1 MPRIWRL
8 GMEAQPRWRTSA
20 RMANSSPGSDSSSPS
35 TLMWAASMRVRS
47 TSSRKASSTWPED
60 VSVRPMLTPTFRP
73 KDQRSGLSTWAMT
86 TTRPPWYTARWQD
99 WRAAGQLA
107 QQRQRHADQR
117 FQRLLAVRQL
127 EHLQGE
133 GVAVVFVD
141 LHVAPAL
148 QRHGHAED
156 LADAAVDPMRQLG
169 QRVGRAGGQRFQDV
183 QPFSSAG
190 ASAVRRRPRRAR
202 RRTRNRAGRA
212 RSVSWRAWRAG
223 GSGREASIGDCL
235 AAIRPLSATRR
246 GFSATAR
253 PGPRCP
259 GA

>member
-1 MPRIWRL
+1 
-8 GMEAQPRWRTSA
+8 
-20 RMANSSPGSDSSSPS
+20 MANSSPGSDSSSPS

-127 EHLQGE
+127 EHLERE
-133 GVAVVFVD
+133 GVAVVLVD

-169 QRVGRAGGQRFQDV
+169 QREAGELAASASRMSSPFPARAPRCPPSASAGAATDEESGRAGAVCFL
-183 QPFSSAG
+183 AG
-190 ASAVRRRPRRAR
+190 MACWGFWAR
-202 RRTRNRAGRA
+202 G
-212 RSVSWRAWRAG
+212 
-223 GSGREASIGDCL
+223 E
-235 AAIRPLSATRR
+235 
-246 GFSATAR
+246 
-253 PGPRCP
+253 
-259 GA
+259 